1 MNKYA
6 RTMYYI
12 SFFLIKTFGVFA
24 MWHLNQMKAAN
35 IIAVALVLCDAVWAW
50 LNPEHSTFSTAILV
64 AVTWMYA
71 CAIRVFLLTSPL
83 PSEILVAVWL
93 CTAGALVGFL
103 LSLLTA
109 SKRIRLFE
117 DYKQQK
123 GSKRKICGLLLVVP
137 LCGVIVFSCIRGR
150 KIDRAFENNVLVN
163 YYCAVQLRRN
173 DIPDTF
179 RIVDIG
185 KRSPLRTRKLLTLYE
200 VDGLDPN
207 HFLFATR
214 YTGFGDKS
222 SITRII
228 MHPDAREPL
237 EWLAPRLLKSNTGE
251 MIVTDKETL
260 EKFCEFLSD
269 PQNGTPAPDKLDKVV
284 DPYTDWA
291 AEYNIYLYFEL
302 PYAVYW
308 QGLYEMQDGKV
319 ILYAHHHATNAD
331 YAYDVT
337 HILGE
342 YFDLQ

>member
-1 MNKYA
+1 MSKYQ
-6 RTMYYI
+6 RTTYYI
-12 SFFLIKTFGVFA
+12 SLFLLKTFAIFVI
-24 MWHLNQMKAAN
+24 WHLNQIKTAN
-35 IIAVALVLCDAVWAW
+35 IIVVVLVLCDAVWAW

-93 CTAGALVGFL
+93 CTAGAFVGFW

-117 DYKQQK
+117 DYKR
-123 GSKRKICGLLLVVP
+123 SKDSKQRICALLLVVP

-163 YYCAVQLRRN
+163 YHCDVQLRRN

-179 RIVDIG
+179 RTVDVG
-185 KRSPLRTRKLLTLYE
+185 KRSHLRTRELLTLYQI
-200 VDGLDPN
+200 DGLDPN

-214 YTGFGDKS
+214 YTDFWENNS
-222 SITRII
+222 VTRII

-237 EWLAPRLLKSNTGE
+237 EWLMPKALLSNDGVT
-251 MIVTDKETL
+251 IVADIETL
-260 EKFCEFLSD
+260 KQFCQFVSN
-269 PQNGTPAPDKLDKVV
+269 PQNGTPTPNKLESDD
-284 DPYTDWA
+284 DPYSGWVT
-291 AEYNIYLYFEL
+291 YHNIRMQFDL
-302 PYAVYW
+302 PHTIYW
-308 QGLYEMQDGKV
+308 HALYEIQDGKV
-319 ILYAHHHATNAD
+319 ILYAHHHGTDTD

-342 YFDLQ
+342 YLL